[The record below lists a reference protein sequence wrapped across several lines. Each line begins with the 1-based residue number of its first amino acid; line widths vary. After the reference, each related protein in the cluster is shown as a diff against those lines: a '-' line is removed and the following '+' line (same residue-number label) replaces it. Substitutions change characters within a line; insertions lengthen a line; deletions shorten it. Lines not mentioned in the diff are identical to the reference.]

1 MASARHHIH
10 PDADLDVVVTN
21 VPALHVMAV
30 DQVATPTTIGEA
42 MQHAFERLFGGVD
55 AAAVAVVGPPFAR
68 YPEMPAGEF
77 RFELCVPVGLT
88 AGRAPPGRGG
98 TDGAQRDAELRD
110 IEPVRAAT
118 LRYRGAYDDVGP
130 SWTWLLDWVRT
141 HGYAVRGPLREVYL
155 DDPDTC
161 GPEGPDTLLVVPIG

>member
-10 PDADLDVVVTN
+10 TDADLDVVVTN

-42 MQHAFERLFGGVD
+42 MQQAFERLFAGVD

-68 YPEMPAGEF
+68 YPEMPDAEF

-88 AGRAPPGRGG
+88 AGRAATGANG
-98 TDGAQRDAELRD
+98 TDGARRDAELRD

-118 LRYRGAYDDVGP
+118 LRYRGAYDAVGP

-161 GPEGPDTLLVVPIG
+161 GPDGPDTLLVAPIG